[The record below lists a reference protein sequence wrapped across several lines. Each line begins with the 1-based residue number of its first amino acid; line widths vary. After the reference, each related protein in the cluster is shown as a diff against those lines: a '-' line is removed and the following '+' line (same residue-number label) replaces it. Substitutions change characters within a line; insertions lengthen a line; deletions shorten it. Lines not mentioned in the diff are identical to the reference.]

1 MSSFQKLKRFAASS
15 AAILALFVAV
25 SCATSFST
33 VYADES
39 DKPSLETVK
48 PALERFRDGIPH
60 FLDKVEKGEPVRV
73 AYFGGSITAADGWR
87 VQTLKKFNEEY
98 SPAQFTEINAAI
110 GGTGSS
116 LGVYRLE
123 HDVLRH
129 NPDLVFIEFCVN
141 DGGEAPEAIW
151 RQLEGV
157 LRQIWKHDLTTDVVF
172 VYTFRVGHETSY
184 LNGAVPRSVAATEI
198 LADFYGVPSL
208 DFNIPVVELE
218 RAGKLVYQSEEPVE
232 GKLQFSTDGVHPLS
246 QGHEIYTKVVWDA
259 FEKMKAENKTKAYPA
274 PETRRQKLEKTFVA
288 DNYEN
293 AKLVPI
299 KESQLSGTWKPMP
312 DDSPLNWTK
321 SRLGDVVYVS
331 DEPGAKLTVRFRGSN
346 LYVYDILGPDG
357 GQVFVTVDGVKSER
371 PVPRFDSYCTYWRL
385 ATLCVAY
392 GLDPNVE
399 HEAIVEIDEEEPS
412 REPVAFRLKDPEK
425 ELAEPK
431 YHGRNV
437 WFGPLMI
444 VGDVVD

>member
-1 MSSFQKLKRFAASS
+1 MSSFQMLKRFAASF
-15 AAILALFVAV
+15 AAIFALFVAI
-25 SCATSFST
+25 SGATLFSN
-33 VYADES
+33 VYADEG
-39 DKPSLETVK
+39 DKPSLDAVK

-60 FLDKVEKGEPVRV
+60 FLEKVEKGEPVRV

-87 VQTLKKFNEEY
+87 VQTLKKFNDEY
-98 SPAQFTEINAAI
+98 APAQFTEINAAI
-110 GGTGSS
+110 GGTGSD
-116 LGVYRLE
+116 LGVFRLE

-129 NPDLVFIEFCVN
+129 DPDLVFIEFCVN
-141 DGGEAPEAIW
+141 DGGASPEAIW

-172 VYTFRVGHETSY
+172 VYTFRVGHETAY
-184 LNGAVPRSVAATEI
+184 LNNATPRSVAATEI

-232 GKLQFSTDGVHPLS
+232 GKLQFSTDGVHPLE

-259 FEKMKAENKTKAYPA
+259 FEKMKAENKAKAYPA

-299 KESQLSGTWKPMP
+299 KESQLSGNWKPMS

-346 LYVYDILGPDG
+346 LYVYDILGPNG